1 MKTFPLRPLRPVPLA
16 IALAIAFASGCSS
29 HPPADTPARAP
40 SPSAT
45 AAVAMTVE
53 GQVTEIDTPNRLI
66 TVRGAD
72 GNEVEVHADETVRN
86 FEQIRKGDIVALD
99 YLRAVTVDIQP
110 AGSAEPGAFI
120 QQGQDVAKTGE
131 RPRFGTAEVVTVLA
145 PIRAIDLAN
154 HTITVEGPRGNVV
167 TLDVQKPEHRARLP
181 ELKVGDMLRIAFTEA
196 AAVSVRPK
204 GR

>member
-1 MKTFPLRPLRPVPLA
+1 MKTFPLRPVPLAVALA
-16 IALAIAFASGCSS
+16 IALASGCSTN
-29 HPPADTPARAP
+29 PPADTAAARAP

-53 GQVTEIDTPNRLI
+53 GQVTDIDTPNRLI

-72 GNEVEVHADETVRN
+72 GNEVEVHADDSVRN

-145 PIRAIDLAN
+145 PIRAIDLVN

-167 TLDVQKPEHRARLP
+167 TLDVQKPEHRARMS
-181 ELKVGDMLRIAFTEA
+181 ELKVGDMLRVAFTEA